1 MKLDKLYIEIIKE
14 LLKFNVDQ
22 LEEIKRE
29 WQEQIRVNGI
39 SEKIMS
45 ICMKLCDEVI
55 MNKSEDTAH
64 VRNAR

>member
-14 LLKFNVDQ
+14 LLKFNVEQ

-39 SEKIMS
+39 SEKIMN
-45 ICMKLCDEVI
+45 ICMKLCDAVI
-55 MNKSEDTAH
+55 RNKSEDTAH
-64 VRNAR
+64 V

>member
-1 MKLDKLYIEIIKE
+1 MKLDNVYKELIHE
-14 LLKFNVDQ
+14 LLKFNVEQ

-39 SEKIMS
+39 SEKIMN

-55 MNKSEDTAH
+55 RNKSEDTAH
-64 VRNAR
+64 V